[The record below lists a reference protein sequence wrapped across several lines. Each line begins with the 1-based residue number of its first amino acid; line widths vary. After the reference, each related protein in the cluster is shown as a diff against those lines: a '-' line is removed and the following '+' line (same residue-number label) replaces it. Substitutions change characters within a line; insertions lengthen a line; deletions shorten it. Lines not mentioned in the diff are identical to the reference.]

1 MVLVTQ
7 VGEQIVTGAQI
18 PLSQLRNDAVDN
30 LLGSL
35 TLAGHFIIPGRYLDY
50 DLCYESINRGTR
62 GVLVFQSHPS
72 PWKSC
77 IESIIK
83 RFQCIRKSKLSTFG
97 QW

>member
-35 TLAGHFIIPGRYLDY
+35 TLAGHYPYQIGRHVNKFRQYK
-50 DLCYESINRGTR
+50 
-62 GVLVFQSHPS
+62 HH
-72 PWKSC
+72 
-77 IESIIK
+77 
-83 RFQCIRKSKLSTFG
+83 
-97 QW
+97 